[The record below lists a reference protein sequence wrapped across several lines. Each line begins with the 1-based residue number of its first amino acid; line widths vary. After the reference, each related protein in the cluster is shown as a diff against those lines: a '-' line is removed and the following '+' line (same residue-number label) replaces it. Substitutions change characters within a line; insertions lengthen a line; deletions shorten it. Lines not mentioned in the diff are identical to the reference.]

1 MFAMVAASAACMS
14 GAPRVASVQNK
25 CALHTAVARD
35 APCGVATKAHKA
47 LVCHS
52 LNFSIVTSM
61 LFACAPKYA
70 SFGPCVY
77 YPHQA
82 TSALPMAAANAVA
95 LKDVAKLPSVAEGAQ
110 PTVAGVDALSLGA
123 VNMHK
128 AARSAV

>member
-47 LVCHS
+47 L
-52 LNFSIVTSM
+52 
-61 LFACAPKYA
+61 
-70 SFGPCVY
+70 
-77 YPHQA
+77 A

-95 LKDVAKLPSVAEGAQ
+95 LKDVQKLPSVAEGAR